1 MFCIYW
7 FLIIITCKLQN
18 VQINQIHLERGLY
31 LEELIIGREGGGGV
45 GAYKWGT
52 YACKQ
57 QFNVYKSFMCI
68 THLNFCRQSFCK
80 YCGCY

>member
-31 LEELIIGREGGGGV
+31 LEELIIGREGGGGSV
-45 GAYKWGT
+45 LISGELMHVSSSLMYTKVLCA
-52 YACKQ
+52 
-57 QFNVYKSFMCI
+57 
-68 THLNFCRQSFCK
+68 
-80 YCGCY
+80 